1 LFLFIMQAA
10 LGTMNWPVSKPEF
23 SRTCENGVTMGERTA
38 RKRGA
43 STFEHWCS
51 LFADDCALFF
61 NSRNDIE
68 IGASYICNHLRKL
81 GVVVHVGTGTTPSK
95 TEAMYFPPPR
105 QDYAA
110 ADTSRINVLDDE
122 GAPVGFIDFTTE
134 FKYLGSIVHHSLT
147 SDADIDKRIKS
158 ATAAF
163 GALRNVLGDKHI
175 DLKVKGKIYVALCLS
190 ILLYGCEVW
199 CMREDLFDR
208 LRSFHHRC
216 VRSMCRITMAHT
228 VRHRIS
234 SDSLFKRLDIESL
247 DTYYYRRL
255 LRWAGHVARMP
266 FTRAPRKLLT
276 GWVSNPRPVGCPQ
289 MTWGRTLKKALASS
303 GIPSDFIK
311 WRDIAADR
319 EQWRVLCGSK
329 SANTP
334 APPTHTS
341 RQAIWAELR
350 DGTTSL

>member
-1 LFLFIMQAA
+1 
-10 LGTMNWPVSKPEF
+10 
-23 SRTCENGVTMGERTA
+23 
-38 RKRGA
+38 
-43 STFEHWCS
+43 
-51 LFADDCALFF
+51 
-61 NSRNDIE
+61 
-68 IGASYICNHLRKL
+68 
-81 GVVVHVGTGTTPSK
+81 
-95 TEAMYFPPPR
+95 MYFPPPR

-134 FKYLGSIVHHSLT
+134 FKYLGSIVQHSLT

-175 DLKVKGKIYVALCLS
+175 DLKVKGKIYVALCVS

-228 VRHRIS
+228 MRHRIS
-234 SDSLFKRLDIESL
+234 SDSLFKRLEIESL

-255 LRWAGHVARMP
+255 LRWAGHVARMA

-311 WRDIAADR
+311 RRDMLLAVA
-319 EQWRVLCGSK
+319 C
-329 SANTP
+329 
-334 APPTHTS
+334 
-341 RQAIWAELR
+341 
-350 DGTTSL
+350 SLWL